1 MLPGNSKKILFQ
13 NNRLKGIKQ
22 TVCATF
28 PSASKQSL
36 QRVPARINRRLSDA
50 EIENARERWRY
61 RGAGSLSSDR
71 RKLISRATVIV
82 SSVSARGLALPP
94 PRVGGWLA
102 ETADATESQL
112 VAKAARC
119 LGARCPSVITEIW
132 FPHLTFVLIIIAK

>member
-13 NNRLKGIKQ
+13 NNRLKGI
-22 TVCATF
+22 
-28 PSASKQSL
+28 SKQSL
-36 QRVPARINRRLSDA
+36 QRMPARINRRLSDA

-119 LGARCPSVITEIW
+119 LGARCPPVITEIAW